1 MQEPIAIRHNVVM
14 VGPFSSANIA
24 AEASDLAAALP
35 GGNTNMPMPYGG
47 SVVGMVGKLSAA
59 ATAGA
64 LTVGVTVDGTEDAD
78 SVQSIATE
86 TEFTA
91 TFQEGE
97 VPFAVDE
104 NLGVELNTNAAW
116 DGTTA
121 DIDVFLLVLL
131 RDMEF

>member
-14 VGPFSSANIA
+14 VGPFTSSNIA
-24 AEASDLAAALP
+24 AEASDEAAALP
-35 GGNTNMPMPYGG
+35 GGNTNMPMPYAG

-59 ATAGA
+59 PSAGNI
-64 LTVGVTVDGTEDAD
+64 TVGVTVDGTEDAD
-78 SVQSIATE
+78 SVQTVTGA
-86 TEFTA
+86 EFTA

-97 VPFAVDE
+97 VPFAAAG
-104 NLGVELNTNAAW
+104 NLGVELNASATL
-116 DGTTA
+116 DPETL